1 MGAGIWSFPEGS
13 GHAPGAR
20 LAGYRVEATD
30 GSIGKID
37 EHSGDVGRAYLVV
50 DTGPWVFGHRRLVP
64 AGLVSRIDHERRAV
78 HLDCAKERIR
88 QAPDFE
94 QGRYDDDAATVRLI
108 EQHYA
113 NRHL

>member
-1 MGAGIWSFPEGS
+1 MNAGIWSYPEGS
-13 GHAPGAR
+13 GHAPGAQ

-30 GSIGKID
+30 GHVGTID
-37 EHSGDVGRAYLVV
+37 EHSGDVGRAHLVV
-50 DTGPWVFGHRRLVP
+50 NTGPRVFGHRRLVP
-64 AGLVSRIDHERRAV
+64 AGLVSRIDHERRTV
-78 HLDCAKERIR
+78 QLDCVGKRVRE
-88 QAPDFE
+88 APDFE